1 MRCALSV
8 RGLQPSHVW
17 AEVAVAATEASSAA
31 AAAARLQQ
39 SPPSHPT
46 PLPHLKRK
54 AYVLVCV
61 SVPV

>member
-1 MRCALSV
+1 MRCALSD

-61 SVPV
+61 SVTV

>member
-1 MRCALSV
+1 MRSVLSV

-17 AEVAVAATEASSAA
+17 AEVAVAATEASPAA